1 MSLNVFYFLHVDNK
15 FINLIDLD
23 DVLRK
28 VLNLEPSSKEY
39 IKPEGNTVCWVDML
53 AGALLELPSH
63 IDTTD
68 MDFDEIMDA
77 VYHYNSTYLIRD
89 VNSYIKFFYYLR
101 SLGIKINARY
111 ADLSMFDDESRK
123 HYRSLYDKEEWFSK
137 EELLEYMMSRW
148 DESVT
153 EKTSRGIVNE
163 MYLRRKKQWV

>member
-39 IKPEGNTVCWVDML
+39 ITPEGNTVCWVDMV

-63 IDTTD
+63 IDTTY

-77 VYHYNSTYLIRD
+77 VYHYNSTYVIRD
-89 VNSYIKFFYYLR
+89 VNSYIKFFYYIRFLR
-101 SLGIKINARY
+101 IKINALY

-123 HYRSLYDKEEWFSK
+123 YYRGLYNKEEWFNK
-137 EELLEYMMSRW
+137 DELLEYVTSRW
-148 DESVT
+148 DESIT
-153 EKTSRGIVNE
+153 EKSSAQIVNE
-163 MYLRRKKQWV
+163 MYYRRKKQ

>member
-28 VLNLEPSSKEY
+28 VLNLQPSSKEY

-63 IDTTD
+63 IKAMN

-89 VNSYIKFFYYLR
+89 VNSYVKFFCCLR
-101 SLGIKINARY
+101 VLGIKINARY

-123 HYRSLYDKEEWFSK
+123 YYRGLYDKEEWFSK
-137 EELLEYMMSRW
+137 DELFEYVTSRW

-153 EKTSRGIVNE
+153 EKTSRGIINE
-163 MYLRRKKQWV
+163 MYYRRKKQ

>member
-63 IDTTD
+63 IKAMN

-77 VYHYNSTYLIRD
+77 VFHYNSIYVID
-89 VNSYIKFFYYLR
+89 DASSYVKFFYYVHI
-101 SLGIKINARY
+101 LGIKINARY

-123 HYRSLYDKEEWFSK
+123 YYRSLYDKEEWFSK
-137 EELLEYMMSRW
+137 EELLEYVMSRW

-153 EKTSRGIVNE
+153 EKTSREIINE
-163 MYLRRKKQWV
+163 MYLKRKRQWV